1 MVDGPSSPFDSGV
14 DPEAVASVAG
24 SIEIANEV
32 VVPGAV
38 TDVVDVVGATV
49 VDVVPVVDVVGATVV
64 DVVPVVDVV
73 GATVV
78 DAVVAGSATGS
89 GAVDPHANPMHASTA
104 TAVEVVSKRTLRTL
118 LLRLYAVDF
127 TTVVDQRTKREGV
140 GRASSAS
147 CRRRSVERDDHGQSL
162 SGFLPRS
169 RPKAPAN
176 EMTTYWIPY
185 FRRMAVRTSR

>member
-14 DPEAVASVAG
+14 NPGAVASVAG

-38 TDVVDVVGATV
+38 MDVVDVVGATV
-49 VDVVPVVDVVGATVV
+49 VAVVPVVDVVGATVV

-118 LLRLYAVDF
+118 LLWLYAADF

-162 SGFLPRS
+162 SGFL
-169 RPKAPAN
+169 
-176 EMTTYWIPY
+176 
-185 FRRMAVRTSR
+185 

>member
-14 DPEAVASVAG
+14 DPGVVASVAG

-38 TDVVDVVGATV
+38 TD
-49 VDVVPVVDVVGATVV
+49 
-64 DVVPVVDVV
+64 VVDVV

-118 LLRLYAVDF
+118 LLCLYAADF
-127 TTVVDQRTKREGV
+127 TTVVDQQTKREGV
-140 GRASSAS
+140 GRASSAG
-147 CRRRSVERDDHGQSL
+147 CRRRSVERDDHGTVL
-162 SGFLPRS
+162 GGFPS
-169 RPKAPAN
+169 K
-176 EMTTYWIPY
+176 E
-185 FRRMAVRTSR
+185 SS

>member
-38 TDVVDVVGATV
+38 MD
-49 VDVVPVVDVVGATVV
+49 VVDVVGATVV

-89 GAVDPHANPMHASTA
+89 GTVDPHANPVHASTA
-104 TAVEVVSKRTLRTL
+104 TTRTANVTRRTAPLTGTTIDGSTLKLPFQPWSGLVCFGSDHHSQAAYRPRDVAKQREL
-118 LLRLYAVDF
+118 LIPNND
-127 TTVVDQRTKREGV
+127 
-140 GRASSAS
+140 
-147 CRRRSVERDDHGQSL
+147 
-162 SGFLPRS
+162 
-169 RPKAPAN
+169 KALLAHL
-176 EMTTYWIPY
+176 I
-185 FRRMAVRTSR
+185 

>member
-14 DPEAVASVAG
+14 DPGVVASVAG

-78 DAVVAGSATGS
+78 DAVVDAVVAGSATGS

-118 LLRLYAVDF
+118 LLCLYAADF

-162 SGFLPRS
+162 SGFL
-169 RPKAPAN
+169 
-176 EMTTYWIPY
+176 
-185 FRRMAVRTSR
+185 